1 MKIRLLFAFR
11 RYKMDIILLALLFV
25 CILFSLYWRK
35 KAEEYRELAK
45 VFKLEYDT
53 ISRENAILKRRLNR
67 LENN

>member
-11 RYKMDIILLALLFV
+11 RYKMDIILLALLCV

-53 ISRENAILKRRLNR
+53 ISRENAVLKRQLDR
-67 LENN
+67 LENK

>member
-1 MKIRLLFAFR
+1 
-11 RYKMDIILLALLFV
+11 MDIILLVLFCV

-53 ISRENAILKRRLNR
+53 ISRENAILKRQLNR

>member
-1 MKIRLLFAFR
+1 MN
-11 RYKMDIILLALLFV
+11 IILSVSLGV
-25 CILFSLYWRK
+25 CILFYLYWRK

-53 ISRENAILKRRLNR
+53 ISRENAILKRQLNR

>member
-1 MKIRLLFAFR
+1 MTIQGDV
-11 RYKMDIILLALLFV
+11 KMNIILSVSLGV

-53 ISRENAILKRRLNR
+53 ISRENTVLKRQLDR
-67 LENN
+67 LENK

>member
-1 MKIRLLFAFR
+1 MH
-11 RYKMDIILLALLFV
+11 IILLVLLCV

>member
-1 MKIRLLFAFR
+1 MN
-11 RYKMDIILLALLFV
+11 IILSVSLGV
-25 CILFSLYWRK
+25 CIFFLLHYK
-35 KAEEYRELAK
+35 KKSEEYRELAK

>member
-1 MKIRLLFAFR
+1 
-11 RYKMDIILLALLFV
+11 MDIILLMLLFV

-53 ISRENAILKRRLNR
+53 ISRENSVLKRQIKR
-67 LENN
+67 LENK

>member
-1 MKIRLLFAFR
+1 MN
-11 RYKMDIILLALLFV
+11 IILSVSLGA

-53 ISRENAILKRRLNR
+53 ISRENAVLKRQLDR
-67 LENN
+67 LENK

>member
-1 MKIRLLFAFR
+1 MN
-11 RYKMDIILLALLFV
+11 IILSVSLGV

-53 ISRENAILKRRLNR
+53 ISRENSVLKRQIKR
-67 LENN
+67 LENK